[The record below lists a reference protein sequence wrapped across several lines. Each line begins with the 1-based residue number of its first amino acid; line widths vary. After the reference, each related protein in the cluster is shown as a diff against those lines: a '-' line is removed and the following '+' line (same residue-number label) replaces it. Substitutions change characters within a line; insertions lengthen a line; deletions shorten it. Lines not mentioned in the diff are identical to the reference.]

1 MSRLIVTTSRE
12 PSEERLA
19 QAAIWAERLRAPL
32 IPREGRSLADLAATH
47 GVPGVLVVGGNRVT
61 YHEPD
66 RDLVYFFHPGMARRR
81 IRNCDSGRG
90 DPMVT
95 AMGLRP
101 GDSVLDCTLGRGT
114 DATLA
119 AHVVGPAGRVV
130 GLEKVPVLAWLTI
143 EGLRTYEIEDPA
155 TREAM
160 RRVEARCADYRDFLP
175 AQPDG
180 AFDVVYFDPLFDRM
194 VDGATSMIP
203 LRQLA
208 SHEPVTAE
216 AIAEARRV
224 ARRCV
229 VVKQRVGSGLWEEL
243 PFAFRRVSGGR
254 SNVEYG
260 VLEVARRD

>member
-1 MSRLIVTTSRE
+1 MPDLIVTTSRE
-12 PSEERLA
+12 PSDERLA
-19 QAAIWAERLRAPL
+19 QAAIWAERLHAPL
-32 IPREGRSLADLAATH
+32 IPRGDRSLAALAATH
-47 GVPGVLVVGGNRVT
+47 DVRGVLVVGGDRVA
-61 YHEPD
+61 YYEPD

-81 IRNCDSGRG
+81 IRNHESGRG

-101 GDSVLDCTLGRGT
+101 GDGVLDCTLGRGT

-119 AHVVGPAGRVV
+119 AHVVGPSGRVV
-130 GLEKVPVLAWLTI
+130 GIEKVPVLAWLTI
-143 EGLRTYEIEDPA
+143 EGLRTYEIDDPA
-155 TREAM
+155 TRQAM
-160 RRVEARCADYRDFLP
+160 RRVQAYCADYRDFLP
-175 AQPDG
+175 AQPDD

-194 VDGATSMIP
+194 VEGASSMIP

-216 AIAEARRV
+216 AVAEAQRV

-229 VVKQRVGSGLWEEL
+229 VIKQRAGSGFWETL
-243 PFAFRRVSGGR
+243 PFAFRLVSGGR

-260 VLEVARRD
+260 VLEVAPRD